1 MLIFYIKTE
10 HHGSKQLLVESSHK
24 RQIQPEINHYLLI
37 FHIQSNQKHVYGRIL
52 PNIRNF

>member
-24 RQIQPEINHYLLI
+24 
-37 FHIQSNQKHVYGRIL
+37 GRYNL
-52 PNIRNF
+52 K